1 MKLTTLQSVP
11 SFAQGYVRDLPVR
24 WAFEEIGLPYEL
36 KLISAEDKNSE
47 NYRRQQPFGQV
58 PVLEDGELVLFE
70 SGSIL
75 LHLGEKSEKILP
87 KDPAQRARA
96 RTWVLAAL
104 NSLDPYVRA
113 YRAAKD
119 NSEKEE
125 WAKARLPAV
134 LEALNKNLKALNHWL
149 QGREYFENQFS
160 IGDIMM
166 TIMLRNLEPELF
178 LNFPNLTQFLKRC
191 EARPA
196 FQKALNDQL
205 KTFAENAAK

>member
-1 MKLTTLQSVP
+1 M
-11 SFAQGYVRDLPVR
+11 
-24 WAFEEIGLPYEL
+24 
-36 KLISAEDKNSE
+36 
-47 NYRRQQPFGQV
+47 
-58 PVLEDGELVLFE
+58 LFE

-87 KDPAQRARA
+87 KDPTQRARV

-125 WAKARLPAV
+125 WARTRLPAV
-134 LEALNKNLKALNHWL
+134 LEALNKSLKAINHWL
-149 QGREYFENQFS
+149 QGREYLENQFS
-160 IGDIMM
+160 IGDMMM

-178 LNFPNLTQFLKRC
+178 LDFPNVAQFLKRC

-196 FQKALNDQL
+196 FQKALKDQL
-205 KTFAENAAK
+205 KTFADAVT